1 VKFVRRLTAILA
13 LTLALPL
20 ALRAAAETA
29 SLDGYLAAVTA
40 LEEQLERGNLAAVQQ
55 GAAAL
60 LATTV
65 EVDGATLVP
74 DRGLFEPLAQA
85 PDLAAARLLA
95 PRLAALRRAL
105 AALPG
110 RSDSTVDD
118 ELLRRLAAAE
128 ARATPRGENFD
139 IAPEGGFLQALDDLV
154 RPIGNFLSKLWREFW
169 EWLADLFRPDKAE
182 GGWLAGLSLPSLVTV
197 LVGVFALALAFLAV
211 RAWRAR
217 RRPAAGVAP
226 TVAAPLAEDDDPL
239 SRDAGGW
246 RRYARELAAA
256 GRTRE
261 AIRAWYHAVLVALY
275 GRGFVSYRKGRTN
288 WEVVAA
294 LSPGLG
300 LRPAFIELTRLFDRE
315 WYGLR
320 QSPPEALGEA
330 EDLARGLLGEL
341 ETGGREA

>member
-1 VKFVRRLTAILA
+1 MKSFGRLLLAAILA
-13 LTLALPL
+13 LTLASV
-20 ALRAAAETA
+20 AAAETE

-40 LEEQLERGNLAAVQQ
+40 LEGQLERGDLAAVQQ

-60 LATTV
+60 LTTTV
-65 EVDGATLVP
+65 AVDGATLVP

-85 PDLAAARLLA
+85 PDLAAARRLA
-95 PRLAALRRAL
+95 PGLAALRRAL
-105 AALPG
+105 TALPA
-110 RSDSTVDD
+110 RSATAVDD
-118 ELLRRLAAAE
+118 ELLRRLAADE
-128 ARATPRGENFD
+128 ASTTPRGENFD
-139 IAPEGGFLQALDDLV
+139 IAAEGGFLQALDDLV

-217 RRPAAGVAP
+217 RRPAESLSPAA
-226 TVAAPLAEDDDPL
+226 AAPRPEDDDPL

-330 EDLARGLLGEL
+330 EDLARELLGEL